1 LKTEILQTAIN
12 YLSYRE
18 HACKELIYKLQTK
31 GFAKTDILPVIDYL
45 QQKNYQSDQRYAE
58 SIIRNRVNKGYG
70 VLYIKQ
76 ALSQQ
81 GITSSIIE
89 QELKN
94 QQIDWYLQAEL
105 AYNKRF
111 AGAVI
116 KDNKDRAKRI
126 RFMQNRGF
134 SNEHIFT
141 LISPN

>member
-1 LKTEILQTAIN
+1 MKTEILQTAIN

-18 HACKELIYKLQTK
+18 QSCKELIYKLQTK
-31 GFAKTDILPVIDYL
+31 GFAITDILPVIDHL

-81 GITSSIIE
+81 GIANSIIE

-126 RFMQNRGF
+126 RFMQSRGF
-134 SNEHIFT
+134 SHEHIFT